1 MKNQEVVLSNTSQK
15 VVLKSF
21 VNKHLDVANRED
33 RTTKS
38 TRYRPSKALDVR
50 DVR

>member
-1 MKNQEVVLSNTSQK
+1 MKRSRGGLINTSQK

-38 TRYRPSKALDVR
+38 TRCRPSKALDVR